1 MLIKGYYIEAE
12 EVMTTSGGI
21 DFFDIAPQDTTVL
34 TMFDIRDVMS
44 IRQVDE
50 TIPQYSVIEIG
61 MGNPRLF
68 KVPYEAI
75 KSYFLNRDSITLSH
89 PLPL

>member
-12 EVMTTSGGI
+12 EVLTNTG
-21 DFFDIAPQDTTVL
+21 DTTLFDLTLTEQLVR

-44 IRQVDE
+44 IRQIDE
-50 TIPQYSVIEIG
+50 LITDYVVIEIG

-68 KVPYEAI
+68 KTSYDSI
-75 KSYFLNRDSITLSH
+75 KSIFMNRDSI
-89 PLPL
+89 

>member
-12 EVMTTSGGI
+12 EVLTNTG
-21 DFFDIAPQDTTVL
+21 DTTIFDLSLTEQLVR

-44 IRQVDE
+44 IRQIDE
-50 TIPQYSVIEIG
+50 LITDYVIIEIG

-68 KVPYEAI
+68 KTSYESI
-75 KSYFLNRDSITLSH
+75 KSIFMNRDSI
-89 PLPL
+89 

>member
-34 TMFDIRDVMS
+34 TVFDIRDVMS
-44 IRQVDE
+44 IRQVDD

-68 KVPYEAI
+68 KIPYEDI
-75 KSYFLNRDSITLSH
+75 KVYFLNRDSI
-89 PLPL
+89 

>member
-12 EVMTTSGGI
+12 EVLTNTG
-21 DFFDIAPQDTTVL
+21 DTTLFDLTLTEQLVR

-44 IRQVDE
+44 IRQIDE
-50 TIPQYSVIEIG
+50 LVTDYVIIEIG

-68 KVPYEAI
+68 KTSYDSI
-75 KSYFLNRDSITLSH
+75 KSIFMNRDSI
-89 PLPL
+89 